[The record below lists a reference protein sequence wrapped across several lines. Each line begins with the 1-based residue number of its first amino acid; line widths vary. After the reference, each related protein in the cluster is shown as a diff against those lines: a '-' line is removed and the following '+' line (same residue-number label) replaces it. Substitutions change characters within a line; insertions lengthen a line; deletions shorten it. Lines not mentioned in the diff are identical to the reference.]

1 MQIFD
6 INNTALTHETKL
18 RNANFFIFAKT
29 ALIEPF
35 TLPASIDT
43 IGDRLFGVR
52 SWTATSV
59 SEFMSEEKQKVEAVR
74 AAFAE
79 EIQKFDASY
88 FGSVKVDAAVALAE
102 LNTIRI
108 RHTGKKSALAAAKGL
123 VGKVAPEER
132 GEFGQFVQ
140 SVGKEIN
147 EKLDASEATL
157 KKLIEDAKTERERL
171 DVTIPGR
178 RPATGHLHPLT
189 LLRQRIEDI
198 FVSMGY
204 AIEDD
209 REIETDHYNFDAL
222 NIPDGHP
229 ARESQD
235 TFYTTDGFALRSQ
248 TSTVQI
254 RAMERRG
261 VPIRIIAPGKVFRR
275 DTPDMTHV
283 PMFHQIEGLCVDKGI
298 TMAHLKGTVT
308 EWLKRLFGEDTIT
321 RFRPSYFPFTE
332 PSAEFD
338 FSCFKCHGSGTVVS
352 GQRSVV
358 SKDQEP
364 ITERCRPCK
373 GSGWIELGG
382 SGMVHPNV
390 LKNVGVDPTVYSG
403 FAFGFGLE
411 RMAAL
416 MYSIDDI
423 RHMFD
428 NDVRFLEQFR

>member
-1 MQIFD
+1 M
-6 INNTALTHETKL
+6 
-18 RNANFFIFAKT
+18 
-29 ALIEPF
+29 
-35 TLPASIDT
+35 
-43 IGDRLFGVR
+43 
-52 SWTATSV
+52 
-59 SEFMSEEKQKVEAVR
+59 EAR
-74 AAFAE
+74 E
-79 EIQKFDASY
+79 EIEQISKAFEQEFERFADLSLNGVGLTEAY
-88 FGSVKVDAAVALAE
+88 ALMREVGE
-102 LNTIRI
+102 LKIK
-108 RHTGKKSALAAAKGL
+108 HTGKKSDIAGAMKLI
-123 VGKVAPEER
+123 GKVAPEER
-132 GEFGQFVQ
+132 GNFGQFVQ
-140 SVGKEIN
+140 SVEKEITAKIDQA
-147 EKLDASEATL
+147 ETKLKDFISDAN
-157 KKLIEDAKTERERL
+157 IESERL
-171 DVTIPGR
+171 DVTLPGR
-178 RPATGHLHPLT
+178 RPRTGHLHPIT
-189 LLRQRIEDI
+189 ILRQKIEDI

-204 AIEDD
+204 SIEDD
-209 REIETDHYNFDAL
+209 REIETDYYNFDAL
-222 NIPDGHP
+222 NIPEGHP

-308 EWLKRLFGEDTIT
+308 EWLKRLFGEDTVT

-338 FSCFKCHGSGTVVS
+338 FSCFKCHGTG
-352 GQRSVV
+352 
-358 SKDQEP
+358 KFEND
-364 ITERCRPCK
+364 RCRPCK

-390 LKNVGVDPTVYSG
+390 LKAVGVDPQIYSG

-411 RMAAL
+411 RMAAM

-423 RHMFD
+423 RLMFD
-428 NDVRFLEQFR
+428 NDVRFLEQFK

>member
-1 MQIFD
+1 
-6 INNTALTHETKL
+6 
-18 RNANFFIFAKT
+18 
-29 ALIEPF
+29 
-35 TLPASIDT
+35 
-43 IGDRLFGVR
+43 
-52 SWTATSV
+52 
-59 SEFMSEEKQKVEAVR
+59 MSETNTNISELRDKLLAEIEALPTASLNGIQLAEAEAQMRQLDELKVRLTGKKSELASLKKEIGKVDADER
-74 AAFAE
+74 AAFAQA
-79 EIQKFDASY
+79 IQQ
-88 FGSVKVDAAVALAE
+88 AE
-102 LNTIRI
+102 REVIEML
-108 RHTGKKSALAAAKGL
+108 S
-123 VGKVAPEER
+123 
-132 GEFGQFVQ
+132 
-140 SVGKEIN
+140 
-147 EKLDASEATL
+147 ASETAL
-157 KKLIEDAKTERERL
+157 KQRISELKIEAERI

-178 RPATGHLHPLT
+178 RPRTGHLHPIT
-189 LLRQRIEDI
+189 ILREKIEDI

-209 REIETDHYNFDAL
+209 REIETDYYNFDAL
-222 NIPDGHP
+222 NIPADHP

-235 TFYTTDGFALRSQ
+235 TFYTTEGFALRSQ

-308 EWLKRLFGEDTIT
+308 EWLKRLFGEDTVT

-338 FSCFKCHGSGTVVS
+338 FSCFKCGGSGVFEE
-352 GQRSVV
+352 
-358 SKDQEP
+358 D
-364 ITERCRPCK
+364 RCRPCK

-382 SGMVHPNV
+382 CGMVHPNV
-390 LKNVGVDPTVYSG
+390 LRAVGVDSTIYSG

-411 RMAAL
+411 RMAAML
-416 MYSIDDI
+416 FNIDDI
-423 RHMFD
+423 RHMFE